1 MLKESPNLNFE
12 VMSGRYKF
20 DEMDPAKI
28 EDQLKV
34 LQEQYED
41 LKKKVN
47 VNIDMMFEKT
57 SKWHEELLR
66 KRTTLIENKRHI
78 EETIRQLDVEKNK
91 DLQKTVVEV
100 DKNFND
106 IFSVLLQHTQAH
118 LAPVYDQEVLTGL
131 QLKVSFN
138 GIVKESLTE
147 LSGGQRSLLALS
159 LILALL
165 KYQPAPLYILDEID
179 SALDLSHTQNIGL
192 MIRKYFPMS

>member
-1 MLKESPNLNFE
+1 MLKDSPNLNFE

-20 DEMDPAKI
+20 DEMDPVKI

-34 LQEQYED
+34 LQEQFED

-47 VNIDMMFEKT
+47 VNIDMMFDKT

-91 DLQKTVVEV
+91 DLQRTVQEV

-106 IFSVLLQHTQAH
+106 IFSVLL
-118 LAPVYDQEVLTGL
+118 
-131 QLKVSFN
+131 
-138 GIVKESLTE
+138 
-147 LSGGQRSLLALS
+147 
-159 LILALL
+159 
-165 KYQPAPLYILDEID
+165 
-179 SALDLSHTQNIGL
+179 
-192 MIRKYFPMS
+192 

>member
-1 MLKESPNLNFE
+1 
-12 VMSGRYKF
+12 MSGRYKF

-91 DLQKTVVEV
+91 DLQRTVQEV

-106 IFSVLLQHTQAH
+106 IFSVLL
-118 LAPVYDQEVLTGL
+118 
-131 QLKVSFN
+131 
-138 GIVKESLTE
+138 
-147 LSGGQRSLLALS
+147 
-159 LILALL
+159 
-165 KYQPAPLYILDEID
+165 
-179 SALDLSHTQNIGL
+179 
-192 MIRKYFPMS
+192 